1 MQAKCGSGIFGVIQ
15 GYIYAVCF
23 SRTYMSHCYYKILE
37 KRIDLLY
44 ITPTLRRL
52 IHRRDRL
59 HDKMWKQCRNIS
71 NHDRAAATKNKY
83 KHLKAHVQSEIRHA
97 YWSYIEQVFLPL
109 EDKEKTS
116 KSFWSFVRRNRTEKM
131 GIASLKSPDTGE
143 QVGDTVGKAT
153 ILNKQ
158 FQQAFTSETPLSD
171 DHSKPQ
177 THPDIT
183 FTNLQ

>member
-1 MQAKCGSGIFGVIQ
+1 
-15 GYIYAVCF
+15 
-23 SRTYMSHCYYKILE
+23 
-37 KRIDLLY
+37 
-44 ITPTLRRL
+44 
-52 IHRRDRL
+52 
-59 HDKMWKQCRNIS
+59 MWKQCRNIS

-83 KHLKAHVQSEIRHA
+83 KQLKAHIQSEIRHA
-97 YWSYIEQVFLPL
+97 YWSYIEQVILPL

-158 FQQAFTSETPLSD
+158 FSRLSPLKRPCLMTIASPRHTQTSLLQIYSKWHTATPSWIGPQQSQWPRQGPT
-171 DHSKPQ
+171 
-177 THPDIT
+177 
-183 FTNLQ
+183 